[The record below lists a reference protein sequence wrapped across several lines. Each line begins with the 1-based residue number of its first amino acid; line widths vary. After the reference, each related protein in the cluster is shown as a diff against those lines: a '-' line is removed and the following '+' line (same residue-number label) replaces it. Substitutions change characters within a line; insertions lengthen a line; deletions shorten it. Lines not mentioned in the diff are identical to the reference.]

1 MYAEKL
7 KLNVDKLPLKI
18 IVEIKGKLKEYII
31 RATKDKSGIFLN
43 KAEYSFTFYFLF
55 RASQPKHALFFIA
68 VSSQPAEHRVLLVN
82 FLRVKGKNG
91 YSKQTDKRRY
101 NQTL

>member
-7 KLNVDKLPLKI
+7 KLKVDKLPLKI

-43 KAEYSFTFYFLF
+43 KAEY
-55 RASQPKHALFFIA
+55 
-68 VSSQPAEHRVLLVN
+68 
-82 FLRVKGKNG
+82 
-91 YSKQTDKRRY
+91 
-101 NQTL
+101 